1 MLVEEQ
7 WRGWKDEKVKE
18 MRRREESRGRDRRMM
33 NVHDGENDV
42 GLVLNRGEGD
52 GRDHDDH
59 KIEDLVPRVSL

>member
-1 MLVEEQ
+1 
-7 WRGWKDEKVKE
+7 
-18 MRRREESRGRDRRMM
+18 MM
-33 NVHDGENDV
+33 NVHDGEDDV